1 MPDLSVLLAFVV
13 AALVLLII
21 PGPGVVYVVAR
32 TVSQGRAAGLVSV
45 LGLSAGALVH
55 IVAATVGLSAVLYAS
70 ANAFAIVKALG
81 AAYLIYLGLR
91 TLLVRESS
99 PSGEVRSTHRTL
111 RRLFV
116 DGMVVSV
123 LNPKLAVFFLA
134 FLPQFVAP
142 DGLPAAMQVFA
153 LGLLYIGLGLVTD
166 GAYVLLTSRLSNWLQ
181 RPAMSGAAP
190 RYASGAIYIG
200 MGIGTALID
209 RNPTE
214 TLR

>member
-1 MPDLSVLLAFVV
+1 MPDLNVLLSFAA

-21 PGPGVVYVVAR
+21 PGPGVVYVIAR
-32 TVSQGRAAGLVSV
+32 TASQGRGAGLMSV

-55 IVAATVGLSAVLYAS
+55 VIAATVGLSAVLYAS
-70 ANAFAIVKALG
+70 ANAFAVVKALG

-91 TLLVRESS
+91 TLLVREPP
-99 PSGEVRSTHRTL
+99 PSTNARSAPRTL

-116 DGMVVSV
+116 DGVIVSV

-142 DGLPAAMQVFA
+142 VGLPATLQVFA
-153 LGLLYIGLGLVTD
+153 LGLLYVGLALLTD
-166 GAYVLLTSRLSNWLQ
+166 GAYVLLTSRISRWLQ

-200 MGIGTALID
+200 MGVSTALID
-209 RNPTE
+209 RSPVE
-214 TLR
+214 PAR